1 MKISKIFYWNIILL
15 SILYFFCSNN
25 GFCDEIEGVFIPQGK
40 YDSKLPTVTM
50 MLDKNRAPVVRITP
64 SRPTILIFPRQ
75 VSSCFSDH
83 AALKTEKAS
92 SVKINADQKEVNF
105 YSVVLKVI
113 GANLKDFEDIDQ
125 TTVVCQLIDSNYYT
139 IAVTFTDIN
148 PYSVVKLIE
157 SPPEEINYAY
167 DMSSFS
173 PKRIGQKNSIEK
185 KNKKIKKEFIENIN
199 DSKSMD
205 KILNKGEESEKKDLD
220 ELMRKKFK
228 PFKKD
233 TMIVKNKDQD
243 IKTLSNSFQSEIK
256 LENSLKEKNEL
267 NNDLNNKNSVNSIA
281 ELLDKKGYKRI
292 KGVDNGSK

>member
-1 MKISKIFYWNIILL
+1 
-15 SILYFFCSNN
+15 
-25 GFCDEIEGVFIPQGK
+25 
-40 YDSKLPTVTM
+40 
-50 MLDKNRAPVVRITP
+50 
-64 SRPTILIFPRQ
+64 
-75 VSSCFSDH
+75 
-83 AALKTEKAS
+83 
-92 SVKINADQKEVNF
+92 
-105 YSVVLKVI
+105 
-113 GANLKDFEDIDQ
+113 
-125 TTVVCQLIDSNYYT
+125 
-139 IAVTFTDIN
+139 
-148 PYSVVKLIE
+148 
-157 SPPEEINYAY
+157 
-167 DMSSFS
+167 
-173 PKRIGQKNSIEK
+173 
-185 KNKKIKKEFIENIN
+185 
-199 DSKSMD
+199 MD